1 MKQLV
6 SDPFTAATGELT
18 EGAIVSGTV
27 TKLADFGAFVKI
39 AEGIEGLVHISE
51 MAHKRI
57 NRPGQVVQEGEVVE
71 VKILKI
77 DPDTKRI
84 GLSIKQTK
92 GDSSGGGESTNRA
105 EDPAMRKLREK
116 FGNGPLKGGIG

>member
-1 MKQLV
+1 
-6 SDPFTAATGELT
+6 
-18 EGAIVSGTV
+18 
-27 TKLADFGAFVKI
+27 AFVKI

-92 GDSSGGGESTNRA
+92 GDSSGSGGTDGATRA

>member
-1 MKQLV
+1 
-6 SDPFTAATGELT
+6 
-18 EGAIVSGTV
+18 
-27 TKLADFGAFVKI
+27 
-39 AEGIEGLVHISE
+39 

-57 NRPGQVVQEGEVVE
+57 SRPNQVVQEGEVVE

-92 GDSSGGGESTNRA
+92 GDGGGGEGGGSTRP
-105 EDPAMRKLREK
+105 EDPAIRKLRAK
-116 FGNGPLKGGIG
+116 FGDGPLKGGIG